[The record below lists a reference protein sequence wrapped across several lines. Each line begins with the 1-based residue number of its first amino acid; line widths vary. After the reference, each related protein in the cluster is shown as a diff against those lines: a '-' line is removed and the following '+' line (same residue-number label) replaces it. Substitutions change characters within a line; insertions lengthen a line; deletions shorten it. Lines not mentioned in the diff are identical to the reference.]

1 MPKIKIARKST
12 LVDMTPMCDV
22 AFLLLTFFM
31 LTTKF
36 KPQDPVEVV
45 TPSAISTKL
54 LPEASV
60 AMITVAKDGRVF
72 FGLDQENKRV
82 DLIKAINQQYQLGLT
97 PAEMKNYS
105 LASSVGVPIHS
116 LKSYLSAP
124 PDAQKDYHQPGIP
137 YDSTNNELKQWLA
150 YTVNINGSNG
160 DLEFVIKADDN
171 TKYPVVNKVLQT
183 LKDGDHMKLH
193 LVTALKATPPGTPA
207 WVSAQ
212 KAAAGQ
218 KK

>member
-36 KPQDPVEVV
+36 KPQDPVVVV
-45 TPSAISTKL
+45 TPSSISSQL

-60 AMITVAKDGRVF
+60 AMITVSKDGRVF
-72 FGLDQENKRV
+72 FGLDQQNMRL

-97 PAEMKNYS
+97 PEELKNYS
-105 LASSVGVPIHS
+105 LASTVGVPIHQ
-116 LKSYLSAP
+116 LKSFLSVS
-124 PDAQKDYHQPGIP
+124 PDKQKDYPQPGVP

-150 YTVNINGSNG
+150 YTVTVNGGNQ
-160 DLEFVIKADDN
+160 DLQFVIKADDN

-183 LKDGDHMKLH
+183 MKDGDHMKLH
-193 LVTALKATPPGTPA
+193 LVTSLKATPPGTPA
-207 WVSAQ
+207 WLSAQ
-212 KAAAGQ
+212 KAAGA